1 MLLRGSARTLVGAT
15 MRRSFKTWTLIV
27 PKTVRCLGLRF
38 GHNRHAFSK
47 VRPTISVRWL
57 GHSACMYTSRG
68 QEATP
73 EIEAIRSF
81 VIDRVPAELGL
92 RRGSDRV
99 GER

>member
-1 MLLRGSARTLVGAT
+1 
-15 MRRSFKTWTLIV
+15 LIDD
-27 PKTVRCLGLRF
+27 PPWPSQRF
-38 GHNRHAFSK
+38 A
-47 VRPTISVRWL
+47 
-57 GHSACMYTSRG
+57 SRG